1 MDGEDSTV
9 NLDNSPRTQEAQ
21 PDAQGERELRR
32 GPSLEEEQVRWR
44 EEARKSEEGRIADLT
59 ERAIPDT
66 RDDADEE
73 LQREHTRE
81 VIFRR
86 DLERVGSLTELAMP
100 SPVERVPSRRGDWAA
115 LESAESRVT
124 PPPPSVDQVAG
135 IEAKL
140 SAFATRLYTVS
151 YLVFFSILGA
161 LARIGLQWLTTY
173 PGAPLT
179 TGVTWANVGGC
190 FFMGFLAED
199 RKLFREEWGQW
210 KRKRSRR
217 KSSTSNGPISHPPS
231 YSHLPH
237 PMKLLRRRYSRFH
250 THHQTQHPPPEQQSQ
265 APEQS
270 DVNEQKEEPITPP
283 LEPAHALQTHKSIKK
298 TIPLYIGLTTGFCGS
313 FTSFSTFMLDVF
325 LALANDL
332 PTPGHSSYP
341 LPRNGGYSFMAVLA
355 IIIYTLSLSIAA
367 LMLGSH
373 LAILMDEYT
382 PVIPYLFSR
391 RCLDPI
397 ISFLAIGCWL
407 GAVFLAIWPPD
418 RDLGIH
424 EHWRGS
430 AVFAVVFAPLGCLL
444 RFYVSLLLNAR
455 IPRFPL
461 GTFTANI
468 FGTLVLAM
476 CYDLQR
482 STHVLAV
489 SASSFFS
496 ASEAAAAG
504 VVSVSR
510 LSGCQVLNGIM
521 DGFCGCTTTV
531 STWVAELDSLEHGHA
546 YVYGLVTLAV
556 ALGLLVVVVG
566 SLKWTVG
573 FGLAVC

>member
-1 MDGEDSTV
+1 MDGENSTV
-9 NLDNSPRTQEAQ
+9 DFEISPSRRDAQ
-21 PDAQGERELRR
+21 PEVQGNPELRS
-32 GPSLEEEQVRWR
+32 GPDLEAEQSGWR
-44 EEARKSEEGRIADLT
+44 EVERKSEEGRIADLT

-66 RDDADEE
+66 REDADEE
-73 LQREHTRE
+73 LQRERTRE
-81 VIFRR
+81 DSFRS
-86 DLERVGSLTELAMP
+86 DLERVGSLTELAVP
-100 SPVERVPSRRGDWAA
+100 PPVERVSSRRGDWAA

-124 PPPPSVDQVAG
+124 TPSPSVERVAG

-140 SAFATRLYTVS
+140 SAYATRLYTVS
-151 YLVFFSILGA
+151 YLVFFSMLGA

-190 FFMGFLAED
+190 LFMGFLAED

-210 KRKRSRR
+210 KRKHSRPI
-217 KSSTSNGPISHPPS
+217 SSAPNGPISHPPS
-231 YSHLPH
+231 HSHLPH
-237 PMKLLRRRYSRFH
+237 PMKLLRRRYSRFN
-250 THHQTQHPPPEQQSQ
+250 THRQPQHSPPEQQRQ

-270 DVNEQKEEPITPP
+270 DLHEPKEEPITPP
-283 LEPAHALQTHKSIKK
+283 LEPAHSLQTHKSIKK

-332 PTPGHSSYP
+332 PTPGHPSAP

-367 LMLGSH
+367 LILGSH
-373 LAILMDEYT
+373 IAIFMDEYT
-382 PVIPYLFSR
+382 PVIPYFFSR

-397 ISFLAIGCWL
+397 VSFLAIGCWL

-418 RDLGIH
+418 RALGVH
-424 EHWRGS
+424 EYWRGS

-489 SASSFFS
+489 SSSSFSS
-496 ASEAAAAG
+496 ASEAVAAG
-504 VVSVSR
+504 AVSISR
-510 LSGCQVLNGIM
+510 LSGCQVLRGII

-531 STWVAELDSLEHGHA
+531 STWVAELDSLEHEHA
-546 YVYGLVTLAV
+546 YVYGLVTIAV
-556 ALGLLVVVVG
+556 ALGLLVIVVG

>member
-1 MDGEDSTV
+1 MDGENSTV
-9 NLDNSPRTQEAQ
+9 DFDSSARTQEPQPEAQ
-21 PDAQGERELRR
+21 EDQELRR
-32 GPSLEEEQVRWR
+32 GPSLEEEQSGWR
-44 EEARKSEEGRIADLT
+44 EEERKSEEGRIADLT

-66 RDDADEE
+66 REDADEE
-73 LQREHTRE
+73 LQRERTRE
-81 VIFRR
+81 ETFRR
-86 DLERVGSLTELAMP
+86 DIERDGSLTELAVP
-100 SPVERVPSRRGDWAA
+100 PPVERVSSRRGDWAA

-124 PPPPSVDQVAG
+124 APPPRVDRVAG

-151 YLVFFSILGA
+151 YLVLFSMLGA
-161 LARIGLQWLTTY
+161 LARIGLEWLTTY

-190 FFMGFLAED
+190 LFMGFLAED

-210 KRKRSRR
+210 KRKHSRH
-217 KSSTSNGPISHPPS
+217 KSSASNGPISHPSPH
-231 YSHLPH
+231 SHLPH

-250 THHQTQHPPPEQQSQ
+250 TLHTPQHPPPEQQPQ

-270 DVNEQKEEPITPP
+270 DLNEQKEEPITPP
-283 LEPAHALQTHKSIKK
+283 LEPAYSLQTHKSIKK

-332 PTPGHSSYP
+332 PTPGHPSSP
-341 LPRNGGYSFMAVLA
+341 LSRNGGYSFMAVLA

-367 LMLGSH
+367 LILGSH
-373 LAILMDEYT
+373 LAIFMDEYT
-382 PVIPYLFSR
+382 PVIPYVFSR

-418 RDLGIH
+418 RDLGVH

-430 AVFAVVFAPLGCLL
+430 AVFTVVFAPLGCLL

-489 SASSFFS
+489 SASSFSS
-496 ASEAAAAG
+496 APEAAAAG
-504 VVSVSR
+504 AVSVSR
-510 LSGCQVLNGIM
+510 LSGCQVLKGIM

-531 STWVAELDSLEHGHA
+531 STWVAELDSLEHEHA